1 MSTLVSSVCVLW
13 YYYMGSSCSKLP
25 LDYWSIHT
33 DMTHDEQDLDRYA
46 YMLDFA
52 VSDIR
57 LTALQHRWN
66 STSWIGKRDVHDQGT
81 FHDLLEN
88 HEHVKLFSTH
98 QLLCVAVLLYN
109 RCHWRK
115 VVWSSIASHY
125 KDMILLC
132 MLGACTWILNT
143 SWISLKSTVSSSCS
157 IFTWLESQEAGEIR
171 FVKHVR

>member
-1 MSTLVSSVCVLW
+1 MTDPYKLTWHMMNRIWIAMHTCWILRYLTFDWQYCNTVEIPPLELTKEMFMIKGRFTISS
-13 YYYMGSSCSKLP
+13 K
-25 LDYWSIHT
+25 
-33 DMTHDEQDLDRYA
+33 
-46 YMLDFA
+46 
-52 VSDIR
+52 
-57 LTALQHRWN
+57 
-66 STSWIGKRDVHDQGT
+66 
-81 FHDLLEN
+81 N

-98 QLLCVAVLLYN
+98 QLLCVAALQYN

-171 FVKHVR
+171 FVKHVKATNMTSNSWFMSSCT